1 LFEILNDEFAK
12 FIPRELRHE
21 GQVSRENVQAFFAA
35 IRRKERKRIKELFVS
50 FLHLCGKE
58 F

>member
-50 FLHLCGKE
+50 FVHLCGY
-58 F
+58 